1 MVCSIGESRT
11 RAHPHKRRGIPHLW
25 RYVDVFHVSCHEGQ
39 LGTSSSLCYEREIAK
54 IGIRAVHLLL
64 LEFGRRVHHD
74 VAGSSGGG
82 V

>member
-1 MVCSIGESRT
+1 M
-11 RAHPHKRRGIPHLW
+11 
-25 RYVDVFHVSCHEGQ
+25 
-39 LGTSSSLCYEREIAK
+39 GTSSSLCYEREIAK